1 MNVSIHIRD
10 ELYEE
15 FVRLVG
21 DDIDK
26 ATEQAIVEWIERRKA
41 FSRDSFFNL
50 EPVATGVKE
59 MSSNVDGT
67 LYGEKG

>member
-10 ELYEE
+10 DLYEE

-21 DDIDK
+21 DDIDR

-41 FSRDSFFNL
+41 FSKDSFFNL
-50 EPVATGVKE
+50 KPVATGVKE